1 MSYVFQMQKQ
11 ANVPQYSL
19 HSIALQNY
27 RNRNANGYI
36 YIYIY
41 TYVYSFSTVQ
51 KLHVQQPGECTVL
64 QHRFQIRLHLLRRH
78 FKGEVFSVLY
88 H

>member
-1 MSYVFQMQKQ
+1 MSYVFHMLKQ

-19 HSIALQNY
+19 HSMSLKNY
-27 RNRNANGYI
+27 GNRNANDYI
-36 YIYIY
+36 YG
-41 TYVYSFSTVQ
+41 YSFSTVQ

-78 FKGEVFSVLY
+78 IKGEVSLGS
-88 H
+88 